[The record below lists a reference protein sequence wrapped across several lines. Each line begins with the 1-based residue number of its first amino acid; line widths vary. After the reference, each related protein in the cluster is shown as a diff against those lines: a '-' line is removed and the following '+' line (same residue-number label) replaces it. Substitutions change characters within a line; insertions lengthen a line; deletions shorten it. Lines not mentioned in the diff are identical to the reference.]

1 MKERSVDVKLLHV
14 ADLHLDSPFVG
25 IGKQLQTVAKALIQ
39 APFQA
44 FERCVSIAINQ
55 QVDVMVIA
63 GDIYD
68 ADKQTIQAQY
78 FFVQQLKRLEVAGIQ
93 VVLCHGNHDY
103 LKLDRPGMAYPANVH
118 SWSGQEVKAI
128 DLILEKTQEHVRFYG
143 FSYSKRWINERMIDR
158 YPANSFESTY
168 TIGVLHGQMEG
179 EHYAPFDVAS
189 LLSKN
194 YDYWALG
201 HIHQARV
208 LNEQPLIQY
217 SGCIQGRHR
226 QELGDKGAFI
236 IEFAPNTPAKSHFIS
251 LAPIVWQ
258 EATVRC
264 QAQWHELE
272 LVQAAMQVIANY
284 QAEASVSQQSQLVT
298 LYLEHF
304 ELLDSKIQA
313 QVESGELFATLSQS
327 LMSSAPFVTVVKI
340 LPLRQSVAEPF
351 QYDSGLQ
358 TSFDTAR
365 QALREGELYAEVMEP
380 LFKHPVLKTWL
391 NQLPQEAS
399 LQQALADEAT
409 QLVIQAVGFETE
421 EVSHE
426 N

>member
-1 MKERSVDVKLLHV
+1 MKLLHV

-25 IGKQLQTVAKALIQ
+25 IGKQLQNVAKALIQ

-78 FFVQQLKRLEVAGIQ
+78 FFAQQLKRLEAVGIQ

-103 LKLDRPGMAYPANVH
+103 MKLDHQAMPYPDNVH
-118 SWSGQEVKAI
+118 VFNSQEVEAI
-128 DLILEKTQEHVRFYG
+128 DLILAKTQETVRFYG
-143 FSYSKRWINERMIDR
+143 FSYAKRWVEERMIEQ
-158 YPANSFESTY
+158 YPINSQATTY

-179 EHYAPFDVAS
+179 DHYAPFDVAS

-201 HIHQARV
+201 HIHQARI
-208 LNEQPLIQY
+208 LQEQPLIQY
-217 SGCIQGRHR
+217 AGCIQGRHR

-236 IEFAPNTPAKSHFIS
+236 IELEPNTPAKSRFVS
-251 LAPIVWQ
+251 LASIVWQ

-264 QAQWHELE
+264 QSQWHEIE

-298 LYLEHF
+298 LQLERF
-304 ELLDSKIQA
+304 ELLDSKVQV
-313 QVESGELFATLSQS
+313 QVESGELLATLSQS
-327 LMSSAPFVTVVKI
+327 LMGSTPFVAVVKI
-340 LPLRQSVAEPF
+340 LPLRQSAAEPF
-351 QYDSGLQ
+351 QYDTGLQ
-358 TSFDTAR
+358 TSFEAAR
-365 QALREGELYAEVMEP
+365 DALHEGELYAEVMAP

-391 NQLPQEAS
+391 NQLSQDAQ
-399 LQQALADEAT
+399 LQQALADDAT
-409 QLVIQAVGFETE
+409 QLVIQTVGFETE

-426 N
+426 D